1 MSKVIT
7 VTYCGMRGEG
17 PTVKAAKLDATRKI
31 EEMINEDWTP
41 HMIVSGSWIV
51 IVTKAPSDYGA
62 HWGHRILKL
71 DELSSGPVFMCTMSG
86 KKQDA
91 IKAGAKHLAQTVG
104 NYTGLEQYLDSNDMK
119 SLDDYF
125 KFQAAYADAK
135 AKGIDDSEC
144 YKYACEHSR

>member
-71 DELSSGPVFMCTMSG
+71 DEQGSRTFRAEFGGFS
-86 KKQDA
+86 
-91 IKAGAKHLAQTVG
+91 AKPLNHAV
-104 NYTGLEQYLDSNDMK
+104 
-119 SLDDYF
+119 
-125 KFQAAYADAK
+125 
-135 AKGIDDSEC
+135 
-144 YKYACEHSR
+144 